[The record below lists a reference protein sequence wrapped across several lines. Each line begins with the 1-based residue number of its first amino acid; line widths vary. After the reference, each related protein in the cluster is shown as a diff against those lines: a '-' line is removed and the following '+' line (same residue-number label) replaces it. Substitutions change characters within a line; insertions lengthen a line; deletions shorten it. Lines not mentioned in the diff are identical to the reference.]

1 MPMDFVVSA
10 YKVMS
15 SVSSLLVFLGLIRRE
30 EQGIAK
36 IGTESAAII
45 VLYGIG
51 VIMMLTGGV

>member
-1 MPMDFVVSA
+1 
-10 YKVMS
+10 MS

-51 VIMMLTGGV
+51 VIMMLTGVFS